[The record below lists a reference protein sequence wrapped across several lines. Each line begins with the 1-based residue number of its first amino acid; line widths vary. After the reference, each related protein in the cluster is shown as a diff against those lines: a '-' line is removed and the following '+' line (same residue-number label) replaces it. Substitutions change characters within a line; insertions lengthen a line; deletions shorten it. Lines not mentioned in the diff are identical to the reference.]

1 MINLVMYFFIE
12 LETNSV
18 IEINYH
24 FNNWYHD

>member
-24 FNNWYHD
+24 FNN